1 MIGGNGMI
9 TNATLPPRAGC
20 VEVDGPGG
28 RRVYRDIH
36 TGLIIDPA
44 APAAPTAEERIAALE
59 EAMLA
64 MMGVTPDV

>member
-1 MIGGNGMI
+1 MIK
-9 TNATLPPRAGC
+9 NATLPTRTGC

-44 APAAPTAEERIAALE
+44 APAAPTAEERISALE

-64 MMGVTPDV
+64 MIGVTPDV

>member
-1 MIGGNGMI
+1 MI

-28 RRVYRDIH
+28 RRVYRDIR

-44 APAAPTAEERIAALE
+44 APAAPTTEERIAALE

>member
-1 MIGGNGMI
+1 MI

-28 RRVYRDIH
+28 RRVYRDIR

-44 APAAPTAEERIAALE
+44 APVAPTAGDRIAALE
-59 EAMLA
+59 DAMLA

>member
-1 MIGGNGMI
+1 MI

-28 RRVYRDIH
+28 RRVYRDIS

-44 APAAPTAEERIAALE
+44 TPAAPTPEERIAALE

-64 MMGVTPDV
+64 MMGVTSDV

>member
-1 MIGGNGMI
+1 MI

-28 RRVYRDIH
+28 RRVYRDIR
-36 TGLIIDPA
+36 TGLIVDQA
-44 APAAPTAEERIAALE
+44 APAAPTTEERIAALE